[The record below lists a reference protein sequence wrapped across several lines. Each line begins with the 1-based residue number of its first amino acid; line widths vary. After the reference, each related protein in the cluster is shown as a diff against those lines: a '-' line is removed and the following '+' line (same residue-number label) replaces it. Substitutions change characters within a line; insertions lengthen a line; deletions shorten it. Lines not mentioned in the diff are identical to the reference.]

1 MDDDRMKQQLNIRRT
16 TLLASLSRAEQF
28 LQAFEAGR
36 DALQVPLRLEN
47 LEIVWQG
54 LEETQ
59 RELEEMETSNQGMV
73 RNLNYRSDFESK
85 FFAIKAGLLSKL
97 PPPINQP
104 SNLPLNPPTHTN
116 SGLHGLKLPTIAL
129 PEFSGDYQD
138 WLGFHDTFLALIHSN
153 PEVADIQ
160 KFHYLRAAVKG
171 EAAQVIE
178 SIAISAANYQLAWEA
193 LVSRYS
199 NEYLLKKRHLQALF
213 ETPRMKQ
220 ESAATLHGLVDEF
233 ERHTKILRQLGEP
246 TDTWSTMLEHL
257 LCTRLHDET
266 LKLWEDH
273 ASTIDKPTYTNL
285 VDFLQRRI
293 RVLESIAVNHESVP
307 LPPNSHSISPFSS
320 GYGSSGSQKCSKVF
334 QQKMSTHAVTENNT
348 KKGNSGSRPSFAMRQ
363 FKKLSLQEKL
373 NIINTK
379 RLCFNCLQDGHYV
392 GNCPCQTNCRM
403 CQKRHHTWIHPG
415 YADSS
420 PSSNV
425 VQCSTSEPQFSTQA
439 NVTVANI
446 DSSTMDSST
455 SAYVNEVQ
463 AVSSQISRNSNVFML
478 TVVLVI
484 VDVHGQEHLA
494 RALLDSASQPN
505 LMTDRMA
512 QMLMLKRKKVNVQ
525 LQGPGG
531 ISIRASDS
539 VPTQIRSRKE
549 DFTRDIE
556 FLVLPRVTSAM
567 PEQDV
572 PIVDWKTPKDLFLA
586 DPNFNKRADIDMIIG
601 IQHFFSCFT
610 TTARIQLAKD
620 LPELVDSVFGWIV
633 AGSGHLIPTSPD
645 SATCNFTAVCLVTLE
660 ESLERFW
667 KLEELPHS
675 SDYSEKERKCE
686 EWYKSTVSRDS
697 SGRYQVRLP
706 RHPEFN
712 TMIGE
717 SKAAA
722 IRRFRAT
729 EARLEREPDLKK
741 EYHKFME
748 EYLSLGHMRLVPED
762 KIDDKNSYYLPH
774 HPIVKESST
783 TTKVR
788 VVFDGSAKTST
799 GFSLNDALLVGPV
812 VQDELLAI
820 ILRFMTFSVAIVAD
834 VEKMYRQILLHLL
847 DCPFQYILWRFSK
860 SQPIQVYQLLTVT
873 YGLAP
878 SSFLATRTLLQLAE
892 DEGPAYPLA
901 LPVLRKGF
909 YVNDCVAGAQTI
921 EEAIKLRKE
930 LDDLLRK
937 GGFILRKWASN
948 KLEVLRGL
956 SQDQI
961 GTQSIVSF
969 TPQESLKTLGIV
981 WEPEADK
988 LRFDSKVTHPDKP
1001 ATKTSMLSSIS
1012 QLFDP
1017 LGLAAPIV
1025 VRGKMLMQE
1034 LWLLNCSCYQP
1045 VPDVLQFKWG
1055 EYFSSLEK
1063 LTEFRVD
1070 RYALLPHAKVQLHT
1084 FTDALEAAYGAC
1096 IYARSVDSSG
1106 NVRVRLIASKTR
1118 VAPLKRITLPRLELC
1133 GALVGAQLY
1142 AYVSKALQIEISDSF
1157 FWCDSTVTLHWL
1169 RSPPNNWKTFIANRV
1184 SEIQTLTHGF
1194 QWNHVAGSENPADL
1208 LSRGMDV
1215 DDFVVSSFWMHGPE
1229 WLFKAKEYWIN
1240 SALPPAPEHEMEHR
1254 KVVATITRTAQQI
1267 NEVFDRYSAFYRLR
1281 RITAYCL
1288 RFIEN
1293 IRHKARTQPL
1303 VSTGHLPSPTL
1314 TIAQISSAEDLLVR
1328 LAKADAFRAELKD
1341 VQKGKMISKHSPI
1354 CVLNPFLDPQ
1364 GTLRVGGRLR
1374 LSDQPFRTK
1383 HPALLPNSHPFT
1395 RMLIRTHHVNLLHGG
1410 GQLTLARIHEK
1421 YWPLHGRRTVR
1432 SVLRQCIRCA
1442 RVDPVQTQQQIG
1454 QLPVPRITPSRPF
1467 TVTGI
1472 DYAGPVYLRAPHK
1485 RAPSPKA
1492 YICVFI
1498 CFSTKAV
1505 HLELVSDLT
1514 TAAFMATLRRFIA
1527 RRGFPAHIHSDN
1539 GKNFEGAK
1547 NELNTCSL
1555 QVPT

>member
-1 MDDDRMKQQLNIRRT
+1 
-16 TLLASLSRAEQF
+16 
-28 LQAFEAGR
+28 
-36 DALQVPLRLEN
+36 
-47 LEIVWQG
+47 
-54 LEETQ
+54 
-59 RELEEMETSNQGMV
+59 
-73 RNLNYRSDFESK
+73 
-85 FFAIKAGLLSKL
+85 
-97 PPPINQP
+97 
-104 SNLPLNPPTHTN
+104 
-116 SGLHGLKLPTIAL
+116 
-129 PEFSGDYQD
+129 
-138 WLGFHDTFLALIHSN
+138 
-153 PEVADIQ
+153 
-160 KFHYLRAAVKG
+160 
-171 EAAQVIE
+171 
-178 SIAISAANYQLAWEA
+178 
-193 LVSRYS
+193 
-199 NEYLLKKRHLQALF
+199 
-213 ETPRMKQ
+213 
-220 ESAATLHGLVDEF
+220 
-233 ERHTKILRQLGEP
+233 
-246 TDTWSTMLEHL
+246 
-257 LCTRLHDET
+257 
-266 LKLWEDH
+266 
-273 ASTIDKPTYTNL
+273 
-285 VDFLQRRI
+285 
-293 RVLESIAVNHESVP
+293 
-307 LPPNSHSISPFSS
+307 
-320 GYGSSGSQKCSKVF
+320 
-334 QQKMSTHAVTENNT
+334 
-348 KKGNSGSRPSFAMRQ
+348 
-363 FKKLSLQEKL
+363 
-373 NIINTK
+373 
-379 RLCFNCLQDGHYV
+379 
-392 GNCPCQTNCRM
+392 
-403 CQKRHHTWIHPG
+403 
-415 YADSS
+415 
-420 PSSNV
+420 
-425 VQCSTSEPQFSTQA
+425 
-439 NVTVANI
+439 
-446 DSSTMDSST
+446 
-455 SAYVNEVQ
+455 
-463 AVSSQISRNSNVFML
+463 
-478 TVVLVI
+478 
-484 VDVHGQEHLA
+484 
-494 RALLDSASQPN
+494 
-505 LMTDRMA
+505 
-512 QMLMLKRKKVNVQ
+512 
-525 LQGPGG
+525 
-531 ISIRASDS
+531 
-539 VPTQIRSRKE
+539 
-549 DFTRDIE
+549 
-556 FLVLPRVTSAM
+556 
-567 PEQDV
+567 
-572 PIVDWKTPKDLFLA
+572 
-586 DPNFNKRADIDMIIG
+586 MIIG
-601 IQHFFSCFT
+601 LQHFFSCFT

-697 SGRYQVRLP
+697 SGRYQVRLT

-762 KIDDKNSYYLPH
+762 EIDDKNSYYLPH

-820 ILRFMTFSVAIVAD
+820 ILRFMTFAVAIVAD

-847 DCPFQYILWRFSK
+847 DCPFQCIFWRFSK

-909 YVNDCVAGAQTI
+909 YVDDCVAGAQTI

-948 KLEVLRGL
+948 KLEVLQGL

-1001 ATKTSMLSSIS
+1001 ATKRSMLSSIS

-1034 LWLLNCSCYQP
+1034 LWLLNCSWDQP

-1084 FTDALEAAYGAC
+1084 FTDASEAAYGAC

-1229 WLFKAKEYWIN
+1229 WLFKAKEDWIN

-1314 TIAQISSAEDLLVR
+1314 TTAQISSAEDLLVR
-1328 LAKADAFRAELKD
+1328 LAQADAFRAELKD
-1341 VQKGKMISKHSPI
+1341 LQKGKMISKHSPI

-1410 GQLTLARIHEK
+1410 GQLTLARIREK

-1547 NELNTCSL
+1547 NELLALYKFLRSKKEMNVIESVLANNSITWHMTPPKAPHFGGLWEAAVKVAKKQLYRQLGNSRLQFEAMSTVLTQIEASMNSRPLVPLSEDPEDLTALTPGHFLIGAPMQSLPDHDVRCIPTDRLSHYQQLQQLHQNFWHRWRTEYLHELQKSQNNFRANSEIKPGRLVILVDEMQPPLKWPLARIVDIHPGEDGLIRVVTLKTNKGIVKRPIVKICMLPQEETDENTSLLEPSAGDSSL
-1555 QVPT
+1555 QSVPTVGPLITDT